1 MTVNLIALSRC
12 AAISGLRAHEMIVG
26 ATPSVKHSPLLAAY
40 RLKLAKGRDAVRGM
54 IVADIRDS
62 VELGEIDFAA
72 DLLVVLRQFLTMCET
87 ADARGVVEGLRVVG
101 ERGGDFDPPSK
112 SEARICSRRAR
123 AAPRPRPR
131 KLLPKRRAQGH
142 NIFFL
147 EDYRRFSALPACRPA
162 ACHAGPEDRPLDG
175 A

>member
-1 MTVNLIALSRC
+1 MCGGAQSLNQENVTVPEVAGRERPSAENVSLLVGGCMTVNLIALSRC

-87 ADARGVVEGLRVVG
+87 ADARASWKAPGG
-101 ERGGDFDPPSK
+101 RGTSGDFDPPSK
-112 SEARICSRRAR
+112 S
-123 AAPRPRPR
+123 
-131 KLLPKRRAQGH
+131 
-142 NIFFL
+142 
-147 EDYRRFSALPACRPA
+147 
-162 ACHAGPEDRPLDG
+162 
-175 A
+175 